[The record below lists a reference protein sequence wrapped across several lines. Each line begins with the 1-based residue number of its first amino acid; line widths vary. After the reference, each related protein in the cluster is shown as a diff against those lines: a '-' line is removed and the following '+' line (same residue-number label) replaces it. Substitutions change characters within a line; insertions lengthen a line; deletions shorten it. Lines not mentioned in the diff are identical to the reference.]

1 MISLPSILKRFTNL
15 AHNTYEFPDA
25 EDIVIEEPP
34 KPAPP
39 PAPSEEAKAP
49 GHAVQSPID
58 YARVQADAIL
68 EEARSEAE
76 KIKEQ
81 TLLAAEEELEMLR
94 EEARAEGQARG
105 FAEGMAGAMTEA
117 KARRDEQAVAQAK
130 EVAEFLQEAARA
142 RDEMME
148 QTKQDLKDLALAI
161 AEKVIQ
167 VSLRSSGDIL
177 LRMIDQATERHKR
190 REWAHIYIAG
200 CDAKSMAYTIPELT
214 AALSHISDRVRII
227 PMADDESGTC
237 IIELPDEIIDAS
249 VSTQLENIRDVLS
262 SAGTDKGGE

>member
-1 MISLPSILKRFTNL
+1 MISLPSILKRFANL
-15 AHNTYEFPDA
+15 THNTYEFPDA
-25 EDIVIEEPP
+25 DEIVIEEEP
-34 KPAPP
+34 KPEPP
-39 PAPSEEAKAP
+39 PAPHGESQAP
-49 GHAVQSPID
+49 GHAAPTPID
-58 YARVQADAIL
+58 YAQVQADAIL
-68 EEARSEAE
+68 EEARSEGE
-76 KIKEQ
+76 RIKEQ
-81 TLLAAEEELEMLR
+81 ARLDAAEELDMLR
-94 EEARAEGQARG
+94 EEARAEGYSRG

-117 KARRDEQAVAQAK
+117 KAKRDELAVTQAK
-130 EVAEFLQEAARA
+130 EVAEFLQEAART
-142 RDEMME
+142 RDGMLE
-148 QTKQDLKDLALAI
+148 QTKQDLKDLALTI

-177 LRMIDQATERHKR
+177 LRMIEHATERHKR

-249 VSTQLENIRDVLS
+249 VSTQLDNIRGVLS
-262 SAGTDKGGE
+262 NAGPDKGGE